1 MDSHMKV
8 VICLNN
14 ISHAN
19 ALAKRLVELTDKV
32 SIRIA
37 QWDGTPQKRTEI
49 EGDDNDVIVVND
61 DLAAACSNASMLMD
75 VLKEQF
81 RAKTGRRL
89 CCTADERPVVIGVGS
104 AAGGSGTT
112 AAAVTMARILAGRL
126 KGETVL
132 IFAGG
137 TGNPMIY
144 IEDAGKEGLAKSS
157 LKTARELDYM
167 LVHNIETDISR
178 YITGD
183 RYGPLTAVS
192 AAEPRLL
199 LERLQSV
206 YAPEAAVLDLGSR
219 DPDAYCHI
227 YVELASCGDLRAADF
242 EKKAAACETAESRL
256 FILNRTA
263 AISNKGRLFCLPM
276 DAESFRSVKERGQIE
291 IAMDGLYAAAVR
303 EAADEVIKMAGDFK
317 PTKVSIT

>member
-1 MDSHMKV
+1 MKV

-19 ALAKRLVELTDKV
+19 ALAKRLVELTDKI
-32 SIRIA
+32 SISIA
-37 QWDGTPQKRTEI
+37 RWDGTPRKRAEL
-49 EGDDNDVIVVND
+49 GDDNNGVIVVDD
-61 DLAAACSNASMLMD
+61 DLAAACSNASILMD

-81 RAKTGRRL
+81 RAKTGGRL
-89 CCTADERPVVIGVGS
+89 CCAADEKPVVIGVGS

-126 KGETVL
+126 KGETAL

-199 LERLQSV
+199 LEKLESLC
-206 YAPEAAVLDLGSR
+206 APEAAVLDLGSR
-219 DPDAYCHI
+219 DPAAYCHI

-242 EKKAAACETAESRL
+242 EKKAAACETADSRL
-256 FILNRTA
+256 FFLNRTA
-263 AISNKGRLFCLPM
+263 AISNRDRFFCLPQ
-276 DAESFRSVKERGQIE
+276 DAESFRFDNERGQIE
-291 IAMDGLYAAAVR
+291 IAMDGLYAAAIR
-303 EAADEVIKMAGDFK
+303 KAADEIIKMADGFK
-317 PTKVSIT
+317 LKKVSIT